1 MEDNII
7 NQEVNSTSVVNEDN
21 LFELVENNL
30 NDSEK
35 IDAPAYS
42 YWRSV
47 IKSFFRNPGNIIC
60 ISLFLIVVLLAYIQ
74 PAISGYTRFENIE
87 ATADQFIKL
96 LPTK

>member
-1 MEDNII
+1 MDDNII

-47 IKSFFRNPGNIIC
+47 IKV
-60 ISLFLIVVLLAYIQ
+60 SLETQEILSVFHY
-74 PAISGYTRFENIE
+74 S
-87 ATADQFIKL
+87 
-96 LPTK
+96 